1 MSVTT
6 PPQMCN
12 INPITSISVG
22 VGLGMGYWSTDR
34 HMKGNIYSVL
44 MYSRA
49 LRTEELIHNY
59 EIQKRLYLL

>member
-1 MSVTT
+1 
-6 PPQMCN
+6 MCN
-12 INPITSISVG
+12 INPSTSINVG
-22 VGLGMGYWSTDR
+22 VGLGMGYWNTDR

-49 LRTEELIHNY
+49 LRIEELNHNF